1 MRPLRILTLAFLLF
15 TLTAAAQTDRRIE
28 EQKRVIAALEKRIA
42 TEEQEISKIQK
53 GRTATEERVRRLA
66 RQIDSRNQ
74 LLDETEK
81 QARLLRGEIAR
92 TDSVAGNLSAKLE
105 RDRAQYGE
113 MVREAYRNYKHNN
126 YLTYIFSSRDFTD
139 VARKITAL
147 REVASLRER
156 KLRDIEALTAEVR
169 TEKETL
175 DRRKRSL
182 DSVTRSLSA
191 QREKLQRDARN
202 AKASIRSMSQKE
214 KTALQ
219 RKIAQE
225 QQLDVAIGEL
235 RKLTKGNTEGA
246 SFSAKTS
253 GLRLPVTA
261 GRVKRYKENMAE
273 ITGPKGAHVISIYD
287 GKVVDVKRNRITSK
301 YDVYVAHGEYIT
313 SYANMG
319 TICVEKGQKV
329 ARNEQLGTIGSSVNI
344 MTMETEYKLVFFT
357 NISHEF
363 RTPLTLIQG
372 ALEKI
377 HRLKVPKEMAYS
389 LKIMDKS
396 TERMLRLINQ
406 LLEFRKMQNN
416 KLALSLEETDV
427 IAFLYEIYLS
437 FKDAAESKNMEF
449 RFIPSCQSYRMFIDK
464 GNVDKVVYN
473 ILSNAF
479 KYTPSKGKIE
489 FVVNVD
495 EAAGR
500 LKMSVSDTG
509 VGIPKEKRGELFKRF
524 MQSNF
529 SGDSVGV
536 GLHLTHELVNVHKG
550 TITYEE
556 NPGGGSIFIVTLPT
570 DKSVYEEK
578 DFLVPNNVLLR
589 EEEMA
594 EKHLADVVLKD
605 EEGLDEVLPVNPL
618 NKYKVL
624 IVEDDNDVR
633 EFLKEELGVY
643 FEVVAEADGDA
654 GLERAR
660 NYDADLIIS
669 DVVMPGC
676 SGFELTR
683 KLKTD
688 FNTSHIPVILLTAM
702 TSVDNHVKGVECGA
716 DAYITKPFSP
726 RLLLTRA
733 FKLIEQREKLK
744 EKFSHDPNQVR
755 PALCSSDKD
764 KFFVEKMGRI
774 METQLGNPQFTVDE
788 FASMMGVG
796 RSIFYRKVRG
806 VTGYSPNEYIR
817 IMRMK
822 KAAELLSSPENLTV
836 AEVSYQVGI
845 NDPFYFSKCF
855 KLQFGV
861 TPSVYQ
867 KGGRGEK
874 EKEAN
879 ADSEVKEE

>member
-66 RQIDSRNQ
+66 CQIDSRNQ

-92 TDSVAGNLSAKLE
+92 TDSVAGNLSATLS
-105 RDRAQYGE
+105 RDRAQYSE

-287 GKVVDVKRNRITSK
+287 GKVVDVKRNRITNK

-329 ARNEQLGTIGSSVNI
+329 ARNAQIGTIGSAVNV
-344 MTMETEYKLVFFT
+344 MTMETEYKLVFGIYPP
-357 NISHEF
+357 NPGQKMRAE
-363 RTPLTLIQG
+363 
-372 ALEKI
+372 EC
-377 HRLKVPKEMAYS
+377 
-389 LKIMDKS
+389 
-396 TERMLRLINQ
+396 
-406 LLEFRKMQNN
+406 FRK
-416 KLALSLEETDV
+416 
-427 IAFLYEIYLS
+427 
-437 FKDAAESKNMEF
+437 
-449 RFIPSCQSYRMFIDK
+449 
-464 GNVDKVVYN
+464 
-473 ILSNAF
+473 
-479 KYTPSKGKIE
+479 
-489 FVVNVD
+489 
-495 EAAGR
+495 
-500 LKMSVSDTG
+500 
-509 VGIPKEKRGELFKRF
+509 
-524 MQSNF
+524 
-529 SGDSVGV
+529 
-536 GLHLTHELVNVHKG
+536 
-550 TITYEE
+550 
-556 NPGGGSIFIVTLPT
+556 
-570 DKSVYEEK
+570 
-578 DFLVPNNVLLR
+578 
-589 EEEMA
+589 
-594 EKHLADVVLKD
+594 
-605 EEGLDEVLPVNPL
+605 
-618 NKYKVL
+618 
-624 IVEDDNDVR
+624 
-633 EFLKEELGVY
+633 
-643 FEVVAEADGDA
+643 
-654 GLERAR
+654 
-660 NYDADLIIS
+660 
-669 DVVMPGC
+669 
-676 SGFELTR
+676 
-683 KLKTD
+683 
-688 FNTSHIPVILLTAM
+688 
-702 TSVDNHVKGVECGA
+702 
-716 DAYITKPFSP
+716 
-726 RLLLTRA
+726 
-733 FKLIEQREKLK
+733 
-744 EKFSHDPNQVR
+744 
-755 PALCSSDKD
+755 
-764 KFFVEKMGRI
+764 
-774 METQLGNPQFTVDE
+774 
-788 FASMMGVG
+788 
-796 RSIFYRKVRG
+796 
-806 VTGYSPNEYIR
+806 
-817 IMRMK
+817 
-822 KAAELLSSPENLTV
+822 
-836 AEVSYQVGI
+836 
-845 NDPFYFSKCF
+845 
-855 KLQFGV
+855 
-861 TPSVYQ
+861 
-867 KGGRGEK
+867 
-874 EKEAN
+874 
-879 ADSEVKEE
+879 

>member
-66 RQIDSRNQ
+66 CQIDSRNQ

-92 TDSVAGNLSAKLE
+92 TDSVAGNLSANLE

-287 GKVVDVKRNRITSK
+287 GKVVDVKRNRITNK

-329 ARNEQLGTIGSSVNI
+329 ARNAQIGTIGSAVNV
-344 MTMETEYKLVFFT
+344 MTMETEYKLVFGIYPP
-357 NISHEF
+357 NPGQKMRAE
-363 RTPLTLIQG
+363 
-372 ALEKI
+372 EC
-377 HRLKVPKEMAYS
+377 
-389 LKIMDKS
+389 
-396 TERMLRLINQ
+396 
-406 LLEFRKMQNN
+406 FRK
-416 KLALSLEETDV
+416 
-427 IAFLYEIYLS
+427 
-437 FKDAAESKNMEF
+437 
-449 RFIPSCQSYRMFIDK
+449 
-464 GNVDKVVYN
+464 
-473 ILSNAF
+473 
-479 KYTPSKGKIE
+479 
-489 FVVNVD
+489 
-495 EAAGR
+495 
-500 LKMSVSDTG
+500 
-509 VGIPKEKRGELFKRF
+509 
-524 MQSNF
+524 
-529 SGDSVGV
+529 
-536 GLHLTHELVNVHKG
+536 
-550 TITYEE
+550 
-556 NPGGGSIFIVTLPT
+556 
-570 DKSVYEEK
+570 
-578 DFLVPNNVLLR
+578 
-589 EEEMA
+589 
-594 EKHLADVVLKD
+594 
-605 EEGLDEVLPVNPL
+605 
-618 NKYKVL
+618 
-624 IVEDDNDVR
+624 
-633 EFLKEELGVY
+633 
-643 FEVVAEADGDA
+643 
-654 GLERAR
+654 
-660 NYDADLIIS
+660 
-669 DVVMPGC
+669 
-676 SGFELTR
+676 
-683 KLKTD
+683 
-688 FNTSHIPVILLTAM
+688 
-702 TSVDNHVKGVECGA
+702 
-716 DAYITKPFSP
+716 
-726 RLLLTRA
+726 
-733 FKLIEQREKLK
+733 
-744 EKFSHDPNQVR
+744 
-755 PALCSSDKD
+755 
-764 KFFVEKMGRI
+764 
-774 METQLGNPQFTVDE
+774 
-788 FASMMGVG
+788 
-796 RSIFYRKVRG
+796 
-806 VTGYSPNEYIR
+806 
-817 IMRMK
+817 
-822 KAAELLSSPENLTV
+822 
-836 AEVSYQVGI
+836 
-845 NDPFYFSKCF
+845 
-855 KLQFGV
+855 
-861 TPSVYQ
+861 
-867 KGGRGEK
+867 
-874 EKEAN
+874 
-879 ADSEVKEE
+879 

>member
-113 MVREAYRNYKHNN
+113 MVREA

-287 GKVVDVKRNRITSK
+287 GKVVDVKRNRITNK

-329 ARNEQLGTIGSSVNI
+329 ARNAQLGTIGSSVNV
-344 MTMETEYKLVFFT
+344 MTMETEYKLVFGIYPP
-357 NISHEF
+357 NPGQKMRAE
-363 RTPLTLIQG
+363 
-372 ALEKI
+372 EC
-377 HRLKVPKEMAYS
+377 
-389 LKIMDKS
+389 
-396 TERMLRLINQ
+396 
-406 LLEFRKMQNN
+406 FRK
-416 KLALSLEETDV
+416 
-427 IAFLYEIYLS
+427 
-437 FKDAAESKNMEF
+437 
-449 RFIPSCQSYRMFIDK
+449 
-464 GNVDKVVYN
+464 
-473 ILSNAF
+473 
-479 KYTPSKGKIE
+479 
-489 FVVNVD
+489 
-495 EAAGR
+495 
-500 LKMSVSDTG
+500 
-509 VGIPKEKRGELFKRF
+509 
-524 MQSNF
+524 
-529 SGDSVGV
+529 
-536 GLHLTHELVNVHKG
+536 
-550 TITYEE
+550 
-556 NPGGGSIFIVTLPT
+556 
-570 DKSVYEEK
+570 
-578 DFLVPNNVLLR
+578 
-589 EEEMA
+589 
-594 EKHLADVVLKD
+594 
-605 EEGLDEVLPVNPL
+605 
-618 NKYKVL
+618 
-624 IVEDDNDVR
+624 
-633 EFLKEELGVY
+633 
-643 FEVVAEADGDA
+643 
-654 GLERAR
+654 
-660 NYDADLIIS
+660 
-669 DVVMPGC
+669 
-676 SGFELTR
+676 
-683 KLKTD
+683 
-688 FNTSHIPVILLTAM
+688 
-702 TSVDNHVKGVECGA
+702 
-716 DAYITKPFSP
+716 
-726 RLLLTRA
+726 
-733 FKLIEQREKLK
+733 
-744 EKFSHDPNQVR
+744 
-755 PALCSSDKD
+755 
-764 KFFVEKMGRI
+764 
-774 METQLGNPQFTVDE
+774 
-788 FASMMGVG
+788 
-796 RSIFYRKVRG
+796 
-806 VTGYSPNEYIR
+806 
-817 IMRMK
+817 
-822 KAAELLSSPENLTV
+822 
-836 AEVSYQVGI
+836 
-845 NDPFYFSKCF
+845 
-855 KLQFGV
+855 
-861 TPSVYQ
+861 
-867 KGGRGEK
+867 
-874 EKEAN
+874 
-879 ADSEVKEE
+879 